1 MHAVIGIDV
10 SKATSQVAVA
20 VDGKVVQN
28 FKIAHDVF
36 GFNQLN
42 TVIMQFNTFPD
53 IVFEATGIYSRR
65 LKTFLEVHN
74 YPYTYL
80 NPLTAKKQLDQLRPN
95 KNDLN
100 DAKHLAETQF
110 ILKRAKSYVQKP
122 IYMELQD
129 MSRFYQQLNH
139 DIVSAKNRLHRL
151 LQLTFPEIETLFS
164 TTDSQQYWEI
174 VSLIPHAAMAK
185 HSRQTLS
192 DTIQSSVSRQI
203 GVARLTRLVDKLVAL
218 GSLSAPAVTVDSY
231 NVIEV
236 RYYAQRLI
244 ALSQSKANVLAT
256 MVDQTKDLPEYDIYQ
271 SIPGFSDKTVV
282 TLIAELGDLHRFA
295 TSNKLNAFVGIDL
308 RFNDSGEYK
317 SSCFITKRGN
327 TIARKVLFKAI
338 GNIASTATYGHQN
351 HINDWYQKKKQSSMS
366 KGTKKIAI
374 GAMSRLLR
382 TMHYLVLNNQLYDY
396 DTASKR

>member
-1 MHAVIGIDV
+1 
-10 SKATSQVAVA
+10 
-20 VDGKVVQN
+20 
-28 FKIAHDVF
+28 
-36 GFNQLN
+36 
-42 TVIMQFNTFPD
+42 
-53 IVFEATGIYSRR
+53 
-65 LKTFLEVHN
+65 
-74 YPYTYL
+74 
-80 NPLTAKKQLDQLRPN
+80 
-95 KNDLN
+95 
-100 DAKHLAETQF
+100 
-110 ILKRAKSYVQKP
+110 
-122 IYMELQD
+122 
-129 MSRFYQQLNH
+129 
-139 DIVSAKNRLHRL
+139 
-151 LQLTFPEIETLFS
+151 
-164 TTDSQQYWEI
+164 
-174 VSLIPHAAMAK
+174 VSLIPHATMAK

-218 GSLSAPAVTVDSY
+218 GSLSAPAVAVASY
-231 NVIEV
+231 NVTEV

-282 TLIAELGDLHRFA
+282 SLIAELGDLHRFA

-308 RFNDSGEYK
+308 RFNDSGDYK
-317 SSCFITKRGN
+317 SSGFITKRGN

-338 GNIASTATYGHQN
+338 SNIASTATYGHQN

>member
-28 FKIAHDVF
+28 FKITHDVF

-53 IVFEATGIYSRR
+53 IVFEATSVYSRR
-65 LKTFLEVHN
+65 LKTFLEAHN

-80 NPLTAKKQLDQLRPN
+80 NPLTTKKQLDQLRPN

-110 ILKRAKSYVQKP
+110 ILKRAKSYVQNP
-122 IYMELQD
+122 IYIELQD

-174 VSLIPHAAMAK
+174 VSLIPHATMAK

-203 GVARLTRLVDKLVAL
+203 GIARLTRLVDKLVAL
-218 GSLSAPAVTVDSY
+218 GSLSAPAVAVASY
-231 NVIEV
+231 NVTEV

-256 MVDQTKDLPEYDIYQ
+256 VVDQTKNLPEYDIYQ

-282 TLIAELGDLHRFA
+282 SLIAELGD
-295 TSNKLNAFVGIDL
+295 
-308 RFNDSGEYK
+308 YK
-317 SSCFITKRGN
+317 SSGFITKRGN

-338 GNIASTATYGHQN
+338 SNIASTATYGHQN

>member
-1 MHAVIGIDV
+1 MHTVIGIDV

-28 FKIAHDVF
+28 FKITHDVF

-42 TVIMQFNTFPD
+42 SVIMQFNTFPD
-53 IVFEATGIYSRR
+53 IVFEATGVYSRR
-65 LKTFLEVHN
+65 LKTFLEAHN

-110 ILKRAKSYVQKP
+110 ILKRAKSYVQNP
-122 IYMELQD
+122 IYIELQD

-174 VSLIPHAAMAK
+174 VSLIPHATMAK

-218 GSLSAPAVTVDSY
+218 GSLSAPAVAVASY
-231 NVIEV
+231 NVTEV

-256 MVDQTKDLPEYDIYQ
+256 MVDQAKDLPEYDIYQ

-282 TLIAELGDLHRFA
+282 SLIAELGDLHRFA
-295 TSNKLNAFVGIDL
+295 TSNKLNAFVGMTYDL
-308 RFNDSGEYK
+308 M
-317 SSCFITKRGN
+317 IQV
-327 TIARKVLFKAI
+327 IIKVLGSSQSEVIQSPEKCYSKPLVTLLVRQLMVIKIISMI
-338 GNIASTATYGHQN
+338 GIKRKSNLQC
-351 HINDWYQKKKQSSMS
+351 QREQRK
-366 KGTKKIAI
+366 
-374 GAMSRLLR
+374 LL
-382 TMHYLVLNNQLYDY
+382 LVRCHVSYEPC
-396 DTASKR
+396 TIWF

>member
-1 MHAVIGIDV
+1 MVMATSDCFNQLFFGGALMHAVIGIDV

-28 FKIAHDVF
+28 FKITHDVF

-53 IVFEATGIYSRR
+53 IVFEATGVYSRR
-65 LKTFLEVHN
+65 LKTFLEAHN

-80 NPLTAKKQLDQLRPN
+80 NPLTVKKQLDQLRPN

-110 ILKRAKSYVQKP
+110 ILKRAKSYVQNP
-122 IYMELQD
+122 IYIELQD

-174 VSLIPHAAMAK
+174 VSLIPHATMAK

-218 GSLSAPAVTVDSY
+218 GSL
-231 NVIEV
+231 
-236 RYYAQRLI
+236 
-244 ALSQSKANVLAT
+244 
-256 MVDQTKDLPEYDIYQ
+256 
-271 SIPGFSDKTVV
+271 
-282 TLIAELGDLHRFA
+282 
-295 TSNKLNAFVGIDL
+295 
-308 RFNDSGEYK
+308 
-317 SSCFITKRGN
+317 
-327 TIARKVLFKAI
+327 
-338 GNIASTATYGHQN
+338 
-351 HINDWYQKKKQSSMS
+351 
-366 KGTKKIAI
+366 
-374 GAMSRLLR
+374 
-382 TMHYLVLNNQLYDY
+382 
-396 DTASKR
+396 